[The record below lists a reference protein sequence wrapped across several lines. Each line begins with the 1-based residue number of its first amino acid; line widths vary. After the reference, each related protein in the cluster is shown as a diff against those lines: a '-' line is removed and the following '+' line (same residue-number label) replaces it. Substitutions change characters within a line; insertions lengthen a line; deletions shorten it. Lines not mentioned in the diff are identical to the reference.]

1 MTKKLS
7 RKRNRNRSGGASPKA
22 SAPVAP
28 APRAPAPSNV
38 TFATKLGAYMLES
51 VTKGIEYSSDK
62 GFSDG
67 VPQVFGILPFLH
79 LNISEEDFK
88 KSLENGSSEHSH
100 LRQLCKLKLLD
111 NTLTGVDFNCEDQ
124 IKKGFE
130 SLNDGLVYS
139 INTKFASRLNGQ
151 KRLQEILNYQ
161 KIQRISNKIPQESLE
176 WSNGFDNNSEV
187 KDPVKDPVEEKSW
200 YNPLTWFK

>member
-7 RKRNRNRSGGASPKA
+7 RKRNRNRSGGAVAPAPVA
-22 SAPVAP
+22 SAPVAS
-28 APRAPAPSNV
+28 APSNV

-51 VTKGIEYSSDK
+51 VTKGIEYSSKK

-100 LRQLCKLKLLD
+100 LRKLCKLKLLD
-111 NTLTGVDFNCEDQ
+111 TTLTGVDFNCEDQ

-139 INTKFASRLNGQ
+139 INNKFTSRLNGQ

-161 KIQRISNKIPQESLE
+161 KIQSTSNNIPKESLE

-187 KDPVKDPVEEKSW
+187 FVPVEEKSW
-200 YNPLTWFK
+200 WEFWK

>member
-7 RKRNRNRSGGASPKA
+7 RKRNRNRSGGGASPKA
-22 SAPVAP
+22 PVAPVAP
-28 APRAPAPSNV
+28 KAPVAPSNV

-100 LRQLCKLKLLD
+100 LRKLCKLKLLD
-111 NTLTGVDFNCEDQ
+111 TTLTGVDFNCEDQ

-161 KIQRISNKIPQESLE
+161 KIQRTSNNIPKESLE

-187 KDPVKDPVEEKSW
+187 KDPVEEKSW
-200 YNPLTWFK
+200 WEFWK

>member
-1 MTKKLS
+1 MVKKLS
-7 RKRNRNRSGGASPKA
+7 RKRNRIRSGGA
-22 SAPVAP
+22 VAP
-28 APRAPAPSNV
+28 APAAPAAPAAAAASNV
-38 TFATKLGAYMLES
+38 TFAAKLGAYMLES
-51 VTKGIEYSSDK
+51 VPKDAQIKFTSDK
-62 GFSDG
+62 GFSEG

-100 LRQLCKLKLLD
+100 LRKLCKLKLLD
-111 NTLTGVDFNCEDQ
+111 TTLTGVNFNCEDQ

-139 INTKFASRLNGQ
+139 INTKFASRINGQ

-161 KIQRISNKIPQESLE
+161 KIQRTSNNIPNESLE

-187 KDPVKDPVEEKSW
+187 FEKKSW
-200 YNPLTWFK
+200 WKFW